1 MNLLA
6 IDSVEIVRRAPSR
19 LDRKANTLP
28 RCRGPRRVVRLG
40 IALAESAD
48 GMLLLRIPRALAE
61 RKLIESLHGAAEV
74 DDNTVTIRLPD
85 SLVADLVLAASSR
98 VSVDNHGDHFTIGRA
113 SGVRTHQH
121 VSRYIHVALM
131 RTNASAVARYL
142 RRQAT
147 AGSGFRCRCSDS
159 PNRRLLR
166 DATRKLVWTAAECE
180 HRRRVMHTFQ
190 ASPPDPMAAVVATR
204 RA

>member
-1 MNLLA
+1 M
-6 IDSVEIVRRAPSR
+6 
-19 LDRKANTLP
+19 
-28 RCRGPRRVVRLG
+28 G

-85 SLVADLVLAASSR
+85 TLVADLVLAASSR
-98 VSVDNHGDHFTIGRA
+98 VSVDNHGDHFTIVRA

-131 RTNASAVARYL
+131 RTNASAVARYPSQASDCWL
-142 RRQAT
+142 RIPMSLLGFTESPAAT
-147 AGSGFRCRCSDS
+147 RCDPEVGLDRCR
-159 PNRRLLR
+159 
-166 DATRKLVWTAAECE
+166 
-180 HRRRVMHTFQ
+180 M
-190 ASPPDPMAAVVATR
+190 
-204 RA
+204 